1 MSKKQLL
8 RDNIAGMQSRLEELE
23 KTEKMMIR
31 NSGLI
36 EQVEQANAD
45 KIKHMK
51 DLEDVKTEIEVKKAE
66 RSEAVKK
73 SIGPIQDK
81 MNDILS
87 VLKCSALID
96 INESSISIGM
106 IGEDGSVKP
115 YAGLSD
121 GEKMIFNAALI
132 RALGCGVIIQ
142 EGAEID
148 DINMV
153 HNLIQLQECEE
164 QVIVNTCHMPNP
176 FSSETWRV
184 IRV

>member
-1 MSKKQLL
+1 
-8 RDNIAGMQSRLEELE
+8 
-23 KTEKMMIR
+23 
-31 NSGLI
+31 
-36 EQVEQANAD
+36 
-45 KIKHMK
+45 
-51 DLEDVKTEIEVKKAE
+51 
-66 RSEAVKK
+66 
-73 SIGPIQDK
+73 